1 MRRFRVTSIRTAG
14 VLAACALAAYAVALV
29 PHALAA
35 QRADQPRPVTPTV
48 LPEVSE
54 FELGNGLRV
63 ALVHAPGAD
72 RVTMRVAVLGGAVF
86 DPPGASGTAELLSLL
101 LTRGTGARTA
111 AEFTEAL
118 RRADATM
125 TARATP
131 DLLVLETDL
140 PAAEWAIG
148 LALTS
153 EAFLRPALS
162 STELEVVRERL
173 LARVARERRELAPI
187 AARRFQRAAFGE
199 HPYGRTRD
207 AASVARVTR
216 ADLAAFHQ
224 ERVRP
229 AQAALIV
236 VGDLDSAEVHVAAE
250 QGFGAWSGRGTPLP
264 AARPA
269 PQRARAEILLVHQP
283 GSERAELLVGNTTWM
298 PTDTRSFAFALA
310 SELLAAPRDGLLA
323 RALRGERPVV
333 DDVRIQEV
341 RTRGLG
347 TVAVRAST
355 RRSAADTA
363 VLRVLEQMRRLLAS
377 VERDELERQRQ
388 AVLTRSASIAAFA
401 DRLFEARMLG
411 LAADYAESYPARVAA
426 VTAEQ
431 VQAVSRSGFRADAAL
446 IVVVGDATTLREPLE
461 RIAPVTVVDAE
472 GSMVV
477 TDATPAAAPTHLDT
491 SRIVAHVDSF
501 AVLLQGQPF
510 GYQRAELRR
519 TDGGWEFVET
529 SALGPIIQQATTV
542 TLGPDLMMRRSEQRG
557 RFQGNEMRLRVSY
570 VDGLAA
576 GEGVAPGAGQMRP
589 VRYAD
594 VMVPMGTIEDNVLVG
609 MLPFFD
615 WAADA
620 RFDLSVFSSGRGVVE
635 PRSLRVM
642 GREALTVP
650 AGTFDAWRVAYEGGE
665 APGVYWIEVAAPHRV
680 LKFGPASV
688 PLEFVRV
695 Q

>member
-1 MRRFRVTSIRTAG
+1 
-14 VLAACALAAYAVALV
+14 
-29 PHALAA
+29 
-35 QRADQPRPVTPTV
+35 
-48 LPEVSE
+48 
-54 FELGNGLRV
+54 
-63 ALVHAPGAD
+63 
-72 RVTMRVAVLGGAVF
+72 
-86 DPPGASGTAELLSLL
+86 
-101 LTRGTGARTA
+101 
-111 AEFTEAL
+111 
-118 RRADATM
+118 M
-125 TARATP
+125 TARATA
-131 DLLVLETDL
+131 DLLILESNL
-140 PAAEWAIG
+140 PSAEWATG
-148 LALTS
+148 LALMS
-153 EAFLRPALS
+153 ETFLRPALS
-162 STELEVVRERL
+162 STELEVARDRL
-173 LARVARERRELAPI
+173 LARVARERRESGAI
-187 AARRFQRAAFGE
+187 ARRRFQRAAFGE
-199 HPYGRTRD
+199 HPYGRSPD

-216 ADLAAFHQ
+216 ADLTEFHQ
-224 ERVRP
+224 DRVRP

-250 QGFGAWSGRGTPLP
+250 QGFGAWSGRGSSLP

-269 PQRARAEILLVHQP
+269 PQRARTEILLVHQP

-298 PTDTRSFAFALA
+298 PTDTRSYAFALA
-310 SELLAAPRDGLLA
+310 AELLGSPRDGRLA
-323 RALRGERPVV
+323 RTLRGERPLV
-333 DDVRIQEV
+333 DSVRVEEL

-347 TVAVRAST
+347 TVAVRASV
-355 RRSAADTA
+355 RRSAADTV
-363 VLRVLEQMRRLLAS
+363 VLNVLEQMRRLAAP
-377 VERDELERQRQ
+377 VGREELEGQRQ
-388 AVLTRSASIAAFA
+388 AVLLRAASIAAFA
-401 DRLFEARMLG
+401 ERLFEARMLG
-411 LAADYAESYPARVAA
+411 LAADYAESYPTRVSA

-431 VQAVSRSGFRADAAL
+431 VQAVARSGFRADAAL
-446 IVVVGDATTLREPLE
+446 IVVAGDATLLRGPLE

-477 TDATPAAAPTHLDT
+477 TDVTPAAAATRLDA
-491 SRIVAHVDSF
+491 SRVVAHVDSF

-519 TDGGWEFVET
+519 TDSGWEFVET

-557 RFQGNEMRLRVSY
+557 KFQGNEMRLRVSY
-570 VDGLAA
+570 EDGLAE

-620 RFDLSVFSSGRGVVE
+620 RFDVSVFSSGRGVVE
-635 PRSLRVM
+635 SRSLRVM

-650 AGTFDAWRVAYEGGE
+650 AGTFDAWRVTYEGGE